1 MREGES
7 SPEPLGSE
15 SELSEWSDADDD
27 QDIRDK
33 IVINN
38 QVDSEN
44 NSSRADSDA
53 IKKSDALSWISEN
66 IQFPYWQKSQ
76 VVNVTS
82 EENCAK
88 IADICE
94 RQLEDDGHVGVRS
107 NKMTECQVIR
117 EVLWMLRHPV
127 ASPLFRIVDG
137 HFVVNFG
144 VTIPSLTQ
152 PALEKMLGDFVLCIN
167 DANVLRTFTNEIKEE
182 QSPMTFEA
190 YGESINLFLDE
201 FSGKIIEIEKSV
213 LKQRE
218 TVTILS
224 VVDDLRPWF
233 QKLKYLTTL
242 HQSATNNWKD
252 SDNWLKSIRLLSVLY
267 NGISSNHLA
276 GLHSFI
282 VDAFLRSF
290 RPYLNIIHIWLE
302 EGRLEVI
309 QIKAI

>member
-76 VVNVTS
+76 VVNVAS

-94 RQLEDDGHVGVRS
+94 R
-107 NKMTECQVIR
+107 
-117 EVLWMLRHPV
+117 
-127 ASPLFRIVDG
+127 
-137 HFVVNFG
+137 
-144 VTIPSLTQ
+144 
-152 PALEKMLGDFVLCIN
+152 
-167 DANVLRTFTNEIKEE
+167 
-182 QSPMTFEA
+182 
-190 YGESINLFLDE
+190 
-201 FSGKIIEIEKSV
+201 
-213 LKQRE
+213 
-218 TVTILS
+218 
-224 VVDDLRPWF
+224 
-233 QKLKYLTTL
+233 
-242 HQSATNNWKD
+242 
-252 SDNWLKSIRLLSVLY
+252 
-267 NGISSNHLA
+267 
-276 GLHSFI
+276 
-282 VDAFLRSF
+282 
-290 RPYLNIIHIWLE
+290 
-302 EGRLEVI
+302 
-309 QIKAI
+309 